1 MSGREA
7 KEGFFV
13 KNDIIITISRQ
24 FASGGRSIGKRVAEA
39 LGLPYYD
46 KELITLAA
54 KESGYDEEFFE
65 NIEEKANNKFMYYL
79 SSGFGNVSSWG
90 TDIAL
95 DDKLFLIQADVIRSV
110 AAKGSCVIVG
120 RCADYVLNNNPDC
133 VNIFIY
139 SDIAH
144 RIDRAKNDYHLD
156 APNLKDAI
164 LKSDKK
170 RATYYN
176 YYTDMKWGQME
187 NYHLLLNSDSIGID
201 NSVELIKRYVQLRQ
215 QNR

>member
-1 MSGREA
+1 M
-7 KEGFFV
+7 
-13 KNDIIITISRQ
+13 KNDVIITISRQ
-24 FASGGRSIGKRVAEA
+24 FASGGRSIGKKVADT
-39 LGLPYYD
+39 LDIPYYD
-46 KELITLAA
+46 KELSTLAA
-54 KESGYDEEFFE
+54 KESGYNEEFFE
-65 NIEEKANNKFMYYL
+65 NIEEKANNKFLYYL

-120 RCADYVLNNNPDC
+120 RCADYVLDGNPDC
-133 VNIFIY
+133 INLFIY
-139 SDIAH
+139 SDIDH
-144 RIDRAKNDYHLD
+144 RVDRAKNDYHLK
-156 APNLKDAI
+156 AANLKDAI

-187 NYHLLLNSDSIGID
+187 NYHLLLNSDSIGLD
-201 NSVELIKRYVQLRQ
+201 NSVDLICRYVKLKQEHK
-215 QNR
+215 